1 MEKKIFIFLGLLGLS
16 FILLALAVALPNTLG
31 FDVLKLVILL
41 FAVLADV
48 LAFASR
54 YYAYLMIPMFRQRRR
69 FIILN
74 DQSAYWLS
82 SSADSVLQ
90 KEGDEFIATV
100 YINVPLYRS
109 ATEMTDEEKITF
121 TQQVSRLVGLSRDP
135 ARFTSELY
143 VMNKDSYIQKLRDT
157 INEVENEEAKAT
169 QGGAS
174 QSDVERVRGKLAM
187 WRKMLDNV
195 SKSTSLELTSF
206 AAVSARGGKEFE
218 AVTLAQQKARELMS
232 GIGSTF
238 GVTPS
243 IVVGGEILKFIEP
256 EYLIPFS
263 TVSEQ
268 ISKNV
273 QEEVI

>member
-1 MEKKIFIFLGLLGLS
+1 MEKKIFIFLGLLGMS
-16 FILLALAVALPNTLG
+16 FILLAITVALPSGAG
-31 FDVLKLVILL
+31 FDALKLLVLL
-41 FAVLADV
+41 VAVLADV

-54 YYAYLMIPMFRQRRR
+54 YYAYLMIPMFRQKKR

-74 DQSAYWLS
+74 DQTPYWLS

-90 KEGDEFIATV
+90 KEGEDFIATV

-109 ATEMTDEEKITF
+109 ATEMSDEEKINF

-157 INEVENEEAKAT
+157 INQVENEEAKAT

-174 QSDVERVRGKLAM
+174 QSEIERVRGKLAM

-195 SKSTSLELTSF
+195 SKATSLELASF
-206 AAVSARGGKEFE
+206 AAVSARGSKEFE

-232 GIGSTF
+232 GIGTTF

-243 IVVGGEILKFIEP
+243 IVVGDEILKFIEP

-273 QEEVI
+273 QEQVI

>member
-1 MEKKIFIFLGLLGLS
+1 MEKKIFIFLGLLGVS
-16 FILLALAVALPNTLG
+16 FILLATIIALPGGIAL
-31 FDVLKLVILL
+31 DSLKLFLLLLAILS
-41 FAVLADV
+41 DV

-54 YYAYLMIPMFRQRRR
+54 YYTYLMIPMFRQKRR
-69 FIILN
+69 FIVLN

-90 KEGDEFIATV
+90 KEGDTFIATV
-100 YINVPLYRS
+100 YINIPLYRS

-157 INEVENEEAKAT
+157 INQVENEEAKLT
-169 QGGAS
+169 QESAS
-174 QSDVERVRGKLAM
+174 QKEIERVRGKLAM

-195 SKSTSLELTSF
+195 SKATSLELTSF
-206 AAVSARGGKEFE
+206 ATVSAKGGKEFE
-218 AVTLAQQKARELMS
+218 AVTLAQQKARELMA
-232 GIGSTF
+232 GIGTTF

-243 IVVGGEILKFIEP
+243 IVVGDDILKFIEP

-273 QEEVI
+273 QEQVI